1 MRKVFEVELSSQGGS
16 WAELT
21 LPAEPYVLLDT
32 LEKLRLNCR
41 RLFGVSTSTF
51 DGATYGLTEKYTVEE
66 MRAHIEAWKKKGVK

>member
-1 MRKVFEVELSSQGGS
+1 MTSKTKG
-16 WAELT
+16 AEA
-21 LPAEPYVLLDT
+21 PAKAGAAPKFT

-66 MRAHIEAWKKKGVK
+66 MRAHIEAWKKTGGK